1 MSLTATDL
9 DQVAHDHATSLPIP
23 QSVSVPEYS
32 FQQRVRSGYYAL
44 WYELGEWLAWSRG
57 MYRESPVGRLQH
69 LSGIQQARIATLQQ
83 RFSVRFERQAGQ
95 STALKQYDYLDMLE
109 RTWSTC
115 DLPRSVGGVVHDIG
129 SSNFWYAS
137 ALHAFFRP
145 SALVGIE
152 LEGHRLYLN
161 GYSRL
166 DYARGYIQDLPN
178 TRFEIGNYLR
188 YQHQA
193 DVITAWYPFVTPR
206 PVLAWRLPLSVL
218 SPIAIFSQVARNLRP
233 HGLFVMVNQGDEEA
247 TLAAR
252 YCRQIGLTLSQSY
265 KLRNPIR
272 PRIPPVVSVWK
283 HSPD

>member
-1 MSLTATDL
+1 MPLTATEL
-9 DQVAHDHATSLPIP
+9 EQAAEGQAISLPVLQP
-23 QSVSVPEYS
+23 ASAPEYS
-32 FQQRVRSGYYAL
+32 FRQRVCSGYYAL

-57 MYRESPVGRLQH
+57 TYQESPVGRFQH
-69 LSGIQQARIATLQQ
+69 LSGIQQARITILQQ
-83 RFSVRFERQAGQ
+83 RFSVRFERHAGQ

-145 SALVGIE
+145 SELVGIE

-166 DYARGYIQDLPN
+166 DYARGYIQHLPN
-178 TRFEIGNYLR
+178 TRFEIGNYLQ
-188 YQHQA
+188 YQQQA
-193 DVITAWYPFVTPR
+193 DVITAWYPFVTPK

-218 SPIAIFSQVARNLRP
+218 DPQAFFSQVTHNLR
-233 HGLFVMVNQGDEEA
+233 HNGLFVMVNQGGEEA
-247 TLAAR
+247 AVAAR
-252 YCRQIGLTLSQSY
+252 YCRQVGLSLSQSY

-283 HSPD
+283 HSPE

>member
-1 MSLTATDL
+1 MPPTATEL
-9 DQVAHDHATSLPIP
+9 DRSDQDHAASLPIP
-23 QSVSVPEYS
+23 QLASVPQYS
-32 FQQRVRSGYYAL
+32 FRQRVRSGYYAL

-57 MYRESPVGRLQH
+57 TYRESPVGRLQH
-69 LSGIQQARIATLQQ
+69 LSGIQQARIVLLQQ
-83 RFSVRFERQAGQ
+83 RFSVRFERQAGE

-145 SALVGIE
+145 SELVGIE
-152 LEGHRLYLN
+152 LEGYRLYLN

-166 DYARGYIQDLPN
+166 DYARGYIQHLPN
-178 TRFEIGNYLR
+178 TQYEIGNYLH

-206 PVLAWRLPLSVL
+206 PVLAWHLPLSVL
-218 SPIAIFSQVARNLRP
+218 APVDFFSQVTHNLRP
-233 HGLFVMVNQGDEEA
+233 NGLFVMVNQGDEEA
-247 TLAAR
+247 TVGAR
-252 YCRQIGLTLSQSY
+252 YCRQVGLSLSQSY

-283 HSPD
+283 HSPE